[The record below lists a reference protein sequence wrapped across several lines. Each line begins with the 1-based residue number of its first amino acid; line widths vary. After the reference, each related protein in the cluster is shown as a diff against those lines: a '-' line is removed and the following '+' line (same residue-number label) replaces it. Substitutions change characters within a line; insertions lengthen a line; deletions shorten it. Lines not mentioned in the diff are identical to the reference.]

1 MLQSHLQMWTG
12 NYGFTL
18 RKLVRKDFTV
28 RYRNMSLGVFWSLL
42 NPIVMV
48 AILTFVFT
56 RVMPSSV
63 DNFPV
68 FVLCGLVPFTF
79 FTQTWGIATASVV
92 ENAGLV
98 KRTRAPRELIPVAS
112 VLANSLNLAMQFGL
126 LIVLVILRGGEAT
139 VHWLWLPVLG
149 ILEVAFVCGLAL
161 FSSALNV
168 YVRDTRYAVESIN
181 AITFWLVPI
190 FYSFSTIPDRY
201 RNVYQFN
208 PLAAL
213 TLALRNI
220 FLDGH
225 SPAGSLLWKL
235 TLVSLVTLGSGWVAF
250 RRLKPHFYDY
260 L

>member
-1 MLQSHLQMWTG
+1 MWTG
-12 NYGFTL
+12 NYGFAL

-56 RVMPSSV
+56 RVLGPKV
-63 DNFPV
+63 QNFPV

-79 FTQTWGIATASVV
+79 FTQTWGLATSSVV

-98 KRTRAPRELIPVAS
+98 KRTRAPRELIPIAS
-112 VLANSLNLAMQFGL
+112 VLANSLNLVMQFSL
-126 LIVLVILRGGEAT
+126 LILLVLATGGGIT

-149 ILEVAFVCGLAL
+149 VLEIAFVCGLTL
-161 FSSALNV
+161 ISSALNV

-190 FYSFSTIPDRY
+190 FYSFSVIPAEY
-201 RNVYQFN
+201 HNVYQFN

-220 FLDGH
+220 LMEGH
-225 SPAGSLLWKL
+225 SPAGSLLLKL
-235 TLVSLVTLGSGWVAF
+235 TLVSLATLGGGWLVF
-250 RRLKPHFYDY
+250 RRLKSHFYDY